1 MSIDEEIIFR
11 SINLLDDVNKSFY
24 GSVAVKILEESFVL
38 LNQLIQ
44 SQSVEPNSIVHIPA
58 EEGTFYTEQ
67 KMLKEKNLLTIETF
81 LSSISIH
88 GPVLH

>member
-1 MSIDEEIIFR
+1 MSINEDIIFR

-44 SQSVEPNSIVHIPA
+44 SQPVEPNSIVHIPA
-58 EEGTFYTEQ
+58 GKGT
-67 KMLKEKNLLTIETF
+67 
-81 LSSISIH
+81 
-88 GPVLH
+88 LHRAENVKGKKSLDNRDLFIFH